1 MVSYKKLLNILKKV
15 EEPDFTFV
23 EGSFPP
29 VFENAEGIIVKD
41 VEGNEY
47 LDFSS
52 FFGVSF
58 TGHSQAFIKEE
69 AKKGFFHGL
78 GDLIP
83 SKEKILLMD
92 EISNIIGNNFKG
104 ILLQNGSD
112 AVEACLRSAYLY
124 KKNKTVIAFK
134 GAYHGTALTALSVTY
149 SSNFRERFSDLLPF
163 RAKFF
168 DYSLDS
174 LEKIDSYLS
183 KNQAS
188 SIIVEPIQGRAGIKI
203 PPKGFLKGL
212 EKISNEKDIPLI
224 FDEVFTGFGKTGEYF
239 AKDYFKVKPDL
250 IAFGKGLTGA
260 FPLSGCFG
268 KREIMDLW
276 GESRGEATYTFTF
289 SGNPFFSRVALRNI
303 KKIESLN
310 FRKKVREIER
320 FLSRELERLKSIFTS
335 KIKGVRGLGT
345 MWGIELFPPLNSF
358 QVFKRLLLNEKII
371 TLPSGEKGEALE
383 ILPPLIAE
391 EKDLEKLIKALERT
405 FETF

>member
-1 MVSYKKLLNILKKV
+1 MASYKKLLKILKKV

-23 EGSFPP
+23 ENGFPP
-29 VFENAEGIIVKD
+29 VFENAEGIRVRD

-58 TGHSQAFIKEE
+58 TGHSQSFIKEE

-83 SKEKILLMD
+83 SKEKILLME
-92 EISNIIGNNFKG
+92 EISNIIGGNFRG

-112 AVEACLRSAYLY
+112 AIEACLRSAYLY

-149 SSNFRERFSDLLPF
+149 SSNFRERFSDILPF
-163 RAKFF
+163 KAEFF

-174 LEKIDSYLS
+174 LGKIDSFLS
-183 KNQAS
+183 GNQAS
-188 SIIVEPIQGRAGIKI
+188 AIIVEPIQGRAGIKI
-203 PPKGFLKGL
+203 PPEGFLKGL
-212 EKISNEKDIPLI
+212 ERLSKKNDIPLV

-268 KREIMDLW
+268 KKEIMDLW

-303 KKIESLN
+303 KKMESLN
-310 FRKKVREIER
+310 FKKKVREIER
-320 FLSRELERLKSIFTS
+320 FLSGELGRLKSIFTS
-335 KIKGVRGLGT
+335 TIKEVRGLGT
-345 MWGIELFPPLNSF
+345 MWGIELLPPLDSF
-358 QVFKRLLLNEKII
+358 QVFKRLLSKEKVI
-371 TLPSGEKGEALE
+371 TLPSGESGETLE
-383 ILPPLIAE
+383 ILPPLIVE
-391 EKDLEKLIKALERT
+391 KKDLETLIKSLERT